1 MKTEV
6 VVALIAGTLA
16 LAGSILTFYL
26 TKIREDN
33 TKRLEHTM
41 EHYRSQIEEFYGPLF
56 NLVYQID
63 KLYYVKEDIVN
74 PASGVH
80 DPLSEEQKKEIESFF
95 KNEYFFDLH
104 KEILRIL
111 RTKLYL
117 VEGAEIPA
125 SFYEYLYHATQEQA
139 QFRLWKENNID
150 TKHIVGEPF
159 PDQFINDIKFDL
171 RNAMQRYNQTRQIYK
186 RNIFGISF
194 IKLPYSKSNLEK
206 HNNAHAHRAP
216 QP

>member
-80 DPLSEEQKKEIESFF
+80 DPLSCS
-95 KNEYFFDLH
+95 
-104 KEILRIL
+104 
-111 RTKLYL
+111 
-117 VEGAEIPA
+117 A
-125 SFYEYLYHATQEQA
+125 S
-139 QFRLWKENNID
+139 K
-150 TKHIVGEPF
+150 
-159 PDQFINDIKFDL
+159 
-171 RNAMQRYNQTRQIYK
+171 
-186 RNIFGISF
+186 
-194 IKLPYSKSNLEK
+194 
-206 HNNAHAHRAP
+206 
-216 QP
+216 

>member
-1 MKTEV
+1 MVFLLLGKT
-6 VVALIAGTLA
+6 
-16 LAGSILTFYL
+16 
-26 TKIREDN
+26 
-33 TKRLEHTM
+33 
-41 EHYRSQIEEFYGPLF
+41 
-56 NLVYQID
+56 
-63 KLYYVKEDIVN
+63 
-74 PASGVH
+74 
-80 DPLSEEQKKEIESFF
+80 
-95 KNEYFFDLH
+95 
-104 KEILRIL
+104 
-111 RTKLYL
+111 
-117 VEGAEIPA
+117 
-125 SFYEYLYHATQEQA
+125 
-139 QFRLWKENNID
+139 KENNID